1 MRFTDRWIKPDG
13 SYQKSQAYKIRANR
27 TVIFTEKQEDGSC
40 DTVQLDFLLNEQQEA
55 IFSEEYKPANVDE
68 CKKIDLTAIVYQL
81 IPGTKDI
88 DSETPFTIYLYDVKD
103 SVRGN
108 EMIFHLIEQWR
119 AGIQNALDFTRYA
132 EENHYHIG
140 VITRNYDSE
149 WLAKQIEVYRS
160 QTERYKKQEHL
171 PRLVR
176 AKSGA
181 QQLRVKEQLK
191 VLEEFQNRT
200 FRYRKQQYY
209 YNYRQLDQE
218 HFYKFVLKAD

>member
-103 SVRGN
+103 S
-108 EMIFHLIEQWR
+108 E
-119 AGIQNALDFTRYA
+119 D
-132 EENHYHIG
+132 
-140 VITRNYDSE
+140 
-149 WLAKQIEVYRS
+149 YRS

-209 YNYRQLDQE
+209 YDYRQLDQE